1 MMKKILLTSVIFL
14 YLTQIGY
21 SQLGVDSLETKDK
34 VQAKNAIFFEIAGSG
49 GLYSI
54 NYERVIAENRTL
66 RGGISYVNGDG
77 FIFGHML
84 TIPVSTSYLF
94 PTDKD
99 SHIELGVGNTFI
111 LNEGEFSNAIGPIFG
126 LREQDLLTGGAYARI
141 TFTPVLLIGREVEMV
156 PVWAGISF
164 GKSFK

>member
-1 MMKKILLTSVIFL
+1 MRKIALTTLLIFQ
-14 YLTQIGY
+14 YGIVFG
-21 SQLGVDSLETKDK
+21 QLESDSSKSYNNT
-34 VQAKNAIFFEIAGSG
+34 QAKHAIFFEILGSG

-54 NYERVIAENRTL
+54 NYERVIGENRTL

-84 TIPVSTSYLF
+84 TIPLSTSYLF

-111 LNEGEFSNAIGPIFG
+111 LNEGTFSNAIGPIFG
-126 LREQDLLTGGAYARI
+126 VREQDLFNGGAYARI
-141 TFTPVLLIGREVEMV
+141 SFTPVLLIGKEVEMA